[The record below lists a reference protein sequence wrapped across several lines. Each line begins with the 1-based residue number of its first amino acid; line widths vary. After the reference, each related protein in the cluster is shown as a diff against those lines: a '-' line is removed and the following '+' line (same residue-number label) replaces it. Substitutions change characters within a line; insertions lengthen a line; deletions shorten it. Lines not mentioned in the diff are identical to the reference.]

1 MTIEVAN
8 ESGVEVDEAAIE
20 QAAQHALDRMGVS
33 PEAELSIMVVDVA
46 QMTELHLKH
55 MDLPGPTD
63 VLAFPMDDVW
73 AESHE
78 GPVMVGDV
86 VLCPEVAA
94 TQAVT
99 AGHSTADELAMLT
112 THGVLHLLGYDHEEP
127 DEHAEMFSL
136 QAELLASLKAEQ

>member
-8 ESGVEVDEAAIE
+8 ESGVEVDEAAISR
-20 QAAQHALDRMGVS
+20 AAQHALDTMGVS

-46 QMTELHLKH
+46 QMTELHLTH

-63 VLAFPMDDVW
+63 VLSFPMDDVW
-73 AESHE
+73 AEP
-78 GPVMVGDV
+78 GNAPVMIGDV

-94 TQAVT
+94 SQAVI

-127 DEHAEMFSL
+127 EEHTEMFGL
-136 QAELLASLKAEQ
+136 QAELLASLKAGQ

>member
-20 QAAQHALDRMGVS
+20 RAARHALDTMGIS
-33 PEAELSIMVVDVA
+33 PEAELSILVVDVVR
-46 QMTELHLKH
+46 MTELHVQH

-63 VLAFPMDDVW
+63 VLAFPMDDAW
-73 AESHE
+73 AEPD
-78 GPVMVGDV
+78 GAPVMVGDV

-94 TQAVT
+94 EQAVA
-99 AGHSTADELAMLT
+99 AGHSTDAELAMLT

-127 DEHAEMFSL
+127 EEHAEMFAL
-136 QAELLASLKAEQ
+136 QAQLLASLKAGQ